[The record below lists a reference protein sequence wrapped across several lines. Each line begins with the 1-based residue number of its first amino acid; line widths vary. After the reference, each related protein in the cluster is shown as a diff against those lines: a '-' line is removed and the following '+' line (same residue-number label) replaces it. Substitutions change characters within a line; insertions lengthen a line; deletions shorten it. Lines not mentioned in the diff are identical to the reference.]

1 MPTTTKRS
9 PRGGKRMLAAATAL
23 AAMTMTGAAAVES
36 HVHQFSKREFRLIGH
51 DEVLKSYDYIIAG
64 GGLAGLVLA
73 SRLSENA
80 NTTVLVLEAGTSG
93 DHRKRDIDTPAGT
106 YYASIVGSDLDWRYV
121 TVNQPR
127 LNNRDIYWPR
137 GKVLGG
143 STAMNAMYVVRPAAT
158 ELDAWAEL
166 MASDPETASHADLW
180 NWDNM
185 FEMMKKS
192 ENYSSPLP
200 EPWAIGN
207 NFAISPENHGS
218 GGPMQLGYP
227 GVMIDAVGNWTAAC
241 DRAGVS
247 PLEEP
252 NGGVT
257 LGGFITPNY
266 ISQSNWTRSYSRSAY
281 IDSLPPRDNL
291 HIVTEATVTKLGFA
305 DGDRVTVG
313 GEEDLT
319 ISNRVEFGNAT
330 AGDMATRYVV
340 GVNKEVILSA
350 GPMGSPKILMHSGVG
365 PKDVL
370 DQLGVRVHLELPGIG
385 QHLQDHLTAGVTWQ
399 SRRETAGDLRA
410 NGGDFAESPEFLSFI
425 NNAVAFANI
434 TRLFGDAQNVLQQ
447 EARELF
453 NNFTTM
459 SAEEEENAPEGTI
472 TLSSLVPFGS
482 AEVREGYKQ
491 TYNITANTFFN
502 ESAQIEMLM
511 SLISPGSISIQ
522 SALQHPFSRGRLYI
536 NSTNP
541 FDPIVIDP
549 NYFSHPLDM
558 TIMRQ
563 GVRMVRDVG
572 GALRELGIVGD
583 ETDPG
588 PDVQSDEDLER
599 WLVNGAANTQYHPMG
614 SSAML
619 PRKWGGVVDSK
630 LKVYGLANVRIVD
643 SSVFPFEFAAH
654 LASATFGLAETAS
667 EVFKNE
673 SYTVPANAKVNDSE
687 LGPQGGGS
695 FTADT
700 GGAKA
705 LGVTGGVAAATAIA
719 ALGAALMLF

>member
-1 MPTTTKRS
+1 
-9 PRGGKRMLAAATAL
+9 MLAAATAL
-23 AAMTMTGAAAVES
+23 AAMTGAAAVES
-36 HVHQFSKREFRLIGH
+36 HVHQFSKQEFRLIGH
-51 DEVLKSYDYIIAG
+51 DEVLKSYDYIIAA

-73 SRLSENA
+73 SRLSEDA
-80 NTTVLVLEAGTSG
+80 NTNALVLEAATSG
-93 DHRKRDIDTPAGT
+93 DERERDIDTPGGT
-106 YYASIVGSDLDWRYV
+106 CYASIVGSDLDWRYA
-121 TVNQPR
+121 TVNQPKAEH
-127 LNNRDIYWPR
+127 PR
-137 GKVLGG
+137 HLLAPWKGGFLSYSPILELALTQDQVLGG
-143 STAMNAMYVVRPAAT
+143 SSAMNAMYVVRPAAT

-185 FEMMKKS
+185 FEMMKKL

-207 NFAISPENHGS
+207 NFAISPENHGR

-227 GVMIDAVGNWTAAC
+227 GVMIDAVGNWMAAC

-281 IDSLPPRDNL
+281 IDSLPPRDNI
-291 HIVTEATVTKLGFA
+291 HIATEATVTKLGFA

-410 NGGDFAESPEFLSFI
+410 NGGDFAESAEFLSFI

-482 AEVREGYKQ
+482 AE
-491 TYNITANTFFN
+491 
-502 ESAQIEMLM
+502 IEMLM

-588 PDVQSDEDLER
+588 PNVQSDEDLER

-630 LKVYGLANVRIVD
+630 LEIYGLANVRIVD

-673 SYTVPANAKVNDSE
+673 SYTVPANAKVNDSD

-695 FTADT
+695 CTAD
-700 GGAKA
+700 
-705 LGVTGGVAAATAIA
+705 TGGVAAATVIA

>member
-1 MPTTTKRS
+1 
-9 PRGGKRMLAAATAL
+9 MLAAATAL
-23 AAMTMTGAAAVES
+23 AGITGAAMVES
-36 HVHQFSKREFRLIGH
+36 HVHQFSKQEFSLIGH
-51 DEVLKSYDYIIAG
+51 EEVLKSYDYIIAAG
-64 GGLAGLVLA
+64 ALAGFVLA
-73 SRLSENA
+73 LRLSEDA
-80 NTTVLVLEAGTSG
+80 NTNALVLEAATSG
-93 DHRKRDIDTPAGT
+93 DERERDIDTPAGT
-106 YYASIVGSDLDWRYV
+106 CYASIVGSDLDWRYA
-121 TVNQPR
+121 TVNQPKAEH
-127 LNNRDIYWPR
+127 PR
-137 GKVLGG
+137 HLLAPWKGGFLSYSPILELALTQDQVLGG
-143 STAMNAMYVVRPAAT
+143 SSAMNAMYVVRPAAT

-180 NWDNM
+180 NWDNI

-207 NFAISPENHGS
+207 NFAISPENHGR

-291 HIVTEATVTKLGFA
+291 HIVTEATVTKIGFWEA
-305 DGDRVTVG
+305 KRT
-313 GEEDLT
+313 LA

-330 AGDMATRYVV
+330 AGDMATRYMV
-340 GVNKEVILSA
+340 GVKKEVILSA
-350 GPMGSPKILMHSGVG
+350 GPMGYPQDLDA
-365 PKDVL
+365 DVL
-370 DQLGVRVHLELPGIG
+370 NQLGVRVYLELPGIG

-410 NGGDFAESPEFLSFI
+410 NGGDFAELPEFPSFI

-459 SAEEEENAPEGTI
+459 WAEEEENAPEGTI

-482 AEVREGYKQ
+482 AEVREGYKH

-502 ESAQIEMLM
+502 EPAQIEMLM

-583 ETDPG
+583 ETDPE
-588 PDVQSDEDLER
+588 PNVQSDEDLER

-630 LKVYGLANVRIVD
+630 LKIYGLANVRIVD

-673 SYTVPANAKVNDSE
+673 SYTVPANAKVNDSD

>member
-1 MPTTTKRS
+1 MAGPTA
-9 PRGGKRMLAAATAL
+9 RGGFIFIWAFLLGLFTLCSAQKPEHSISSFDNLPARLFFLDDTLNDIYHDALEGNVLVSNDEGKTWTAAEDGTTHYRTYDRTKTWRSFEKPSPPALTARPLSFHSDPKKYGYILFQGSDGEGSGQFPMYESVDTRIHRPERGYWLLPPLWLAYLVLQRLRVFQTPNPLHCPFWLPLVDRASIAAFPPGVQPVRCL
-23 AAMTMTGAAAVES
+23 PRPPI
-36 HVHQFSKREFRLIGH
+36 SKQEFRLIGH
-51 DEVLKSYDYIIAG
+51 DEVLKSYDHIITAG
-64 GGLAGLVLA
+64 ALAGLVLA
-73 SRLSENA
+73 LRLSEDA
-80 NTTVLVLEAGTSG
+80 NTNALVLEAGTSG
-93 DHRKRDIDTPAGT
+93 DERERDIDTPAGT
-106 YYASIVGSDLDWRYV
+106 YYASIVGSDLDWRYA

-192 ENYSSPLP
+192 ENYSSPPP
-200 EPWAIGN
+200 ESWAIGK
-207 NFAISPENHGS
+207 NFAISPEDHGR

-227 GVMIDAVGNWTAAC
+227 GVVIDAVGNWTAAC

-266 ISQSNWTRSYSRSAY
+266 ISQSNWTRSYSRSTY

-319 ISNRVEFGNAT
+319 ISNRVEFVNAT

-340 GVNKEVILSA
+340 GINKEVILSA
-350 GPMGSPKILMHSGVG
+350 GPMGSPKIVMHSGVG

-370 DQLGVRVHLELPGIG
+370 DQLGVRIHLELPGIG

-410 NGGDFAESPEFLSFI
+410 
-425 NNAVAFANI
+425 
-434 TRLFGDAQNVLQQ
+434 T
-447 EARELF
+447 
-453 NNFTTM
+453 
-459 SAEEEENAPEGTI
+459 
-472 TLSSLVPFGS
+472 
-482 AEVREGYKQ
+482 
-491 TYNITANTFFN
+491 
-502 ESAQIEMLM
+502 
-511 SLISPGSISIQ
+511 
-522 SALQHPFSRGRLYI
+522 
-536 NSTNP
+536 
-541 FDPIVIDP
+541 
-549 NYFSHPLDM
+549 
-558 TIMRQ
+558 
-563 GVRMVRDVG
+563 
-572 GALRELGIVGD
+572 
-583 ETDPG
+583 
-588 PDVQSDEDLER
+588 
-599 WLVNGAANTQYHPMG
+599 
-614 SSAML
+614 
-619 PRKWGGVVDSK
+619 
-630 LKVYGLANVRIVD
+630 
-643 SSVFPFEFAAH
+643 
-654 LASATFGLAETAS
+654 AETLLNLPSSSRSSTAPS
-667 EVFKNE
+667 HSQRFLRLPLRVCCPSGRHHFWSRRNRPEVFNNE
-673 SYTVPANAKVNDSE
+673 SYTVPANAKVNDSD

-705 LGVTGGVAAATAIA
+705 LGVTGDVAAAIAIA
-719 ALGAALMLF
+719 ALGAALML

>member
-1 MPTTTKRS
+1 
-9 PRGGKRMLAAATAL
+9 
-23 AAMTMTGAAAVES
+23 
-36 HVHQFSKREFRLIGH
+36 
-51 DEVLKSYDYIIAG
+51 
-64 GGLAGLVLA
+64 
-73 SRLSENA
+73 
-80 NTTVLVLEAGTSG
+80 
-93 DHRKRDIDTPAGT
+93 
-106 YYASIVGSDLDWRYV
+106 
-121 TVNQPR
+121 
-127 LNNRDIYWPR
+127 
-137 GKVLGG
+137 
-143 STAMNAMYVVRPAAT
+143 
-158 ELDAWAEL
+158 
-166 MASDPETASHADLW
+166 
-180 NWDNM
+180 M

-192 ENYSSPLP
+192 EIYSSPLP

-207 NFAISPENHGS
+207 NFAISPENHGR

-247 PLEEP
+247 PLEEL

-266 ISQSNWTRSYSRSAY
+266 ISQSNWTKSYSRSAY

-370 DQLGVRVHLELPGIG
+370 DQLGVRVHLELPVID

-425 NNAVAFANI
+425 NSAVAFAKI
-434 TRLFGDAQNVLQQ
+434 PP
-447 EARELF
+447 
-453 NNFTTM
+453 
-459 SAEEEENAPEGTI
+459 SSP
-472 TLSSLVPFGS
+472 SSLLPIWP
-482 AEVREGYKQ
+482 APLLVRR
-491 TYNITANTFFN
+491 NR
-502 ESAQIEMLM
+502 
-511 SLISPGSISIQ
+511 P
-522 SALQHPFSRGRLYI
+522 
-536 NSTNP
+536 
-541 FDPIVIDP
+541 
-549 NYFSHPLDM
+549 
-558 TIMRQ
+558 
-563 GVRMVRDVG
+563 
-572 GALRELGIVGD
+572 
-583 ETDPG
+583 
-588 PDVQSDEDLER
+588 
-599 WLVNGAANTQYHPMG
+599 
-614 SSAML
+614 
-619 PRKWGGVVDSK
+619 
-630 LKVYGLANVRIVD
+630 
-643 SSVFPFEFAAH
+643 
-654 LASATFGLAETAS
+654 
-667 EVFKNE
+667 EVFNNE